1 MRVRHSF
8 DTVNLIKKKA
18 KLNDYAANKMGE
30 RPLKFLSHHHPDP
43 KVRISPCCCRRLVVL
58 GDGVI
63 GTADV
68 TVIAVDEREKRDGG

>member
-1 MRVRHSF
+1 
-8 DTVNLIKKKA
+8 
-18 KLNDYAANKMGE
+18 MGE